1 MSNEPLDPHES
12 VMETNADAAPD
23 VEEMEEMEEM
33 EDWILEIDSANF
45 DYLQEISGGEVNEA
59 ENGERFQKQLRDWL
73 CKQSDD
79 DTCAV
84 FLRMRNTILE
94 VAGRQGIIEA
104 KDLPE
109 SLQYTLSELS
119 LSLAGHLIK
128 GVNTR
133 IAKELRHL
141 SPAQRI
147 EFYDRVIEE
156 MTQAET
162 YALDAQPPERAQFL
176 KLARSLR
183 GECHRACQALR
194 RHRRG

>member
-23 VEEMEEMEEM
+23 VEEME
-33 EDWILEIDSANF
+33 DWTLEIDSANF

-59 ENGERFQKQLRDWL
+59 KNGERFQKQLRDWL

-79 DTCAV
+79 DASAV
-84 FLRMRNTILE
+84 FLRMRNIILE
-94 VAGRQGIIEA
+94 AAGRQGITEA

-147 EFYDRVIEE
+147 DFYDRVIEE

-162 YALDAQPPERAQFL
+162 YALDGQPPERAQFL

>member
-1 MSNEPLDPHES
+1 MPNEPFDPNES
-12 VMETNADAAPD
+12 MVEEDADAAPD
-23 VEEMEEMEEM
+23 VEEME
-33 EDWILEIDSANF
+33 DWTVEIDSANF

-59 ENGERFQKQLRDWL
+59 KNGERFQKQLRDWL

-79 DTCAV
+79 DACAV

-94 VAGRQGIIEA
+94 VVGRQGIIEA

-162 YALDAQPPERAQFL
+162 YALDGQPPERAQFL

>member
-1 MSNEPLDPHES
+1 MSNEPLDPHKN
-12 VMETNADAAPD
+12 MLETDREAAND
-23 VEEMEEMEEM
+23 VTEI
-33 EDWILEIDSANF
+33 EDWTLEISKANF
-45 DYLQEISGGEVNEA
+45 DYLHEISGGEINDAVD
-59 ENGERFQKQLRDWL
+59 GERFQKQLNEWL
-73 CKQSDD
+73 CKQSEDEAF
-79 DTCAV
+79 AV
-84 FLRMRNTILE
+84 FLHMRNIILE
-94 VAGRQGIIEA
+94 VAGRQGITEA

-109 SLQYTLSELS
+109 SLQYMLSQFS
-119 LSLAGHLIK
+119 LASAGHLIK

-147 EFYDRVIEE
+147 EFYDQVIEE

-162 YALDAQPPERAQFL
+162 YALDSQPPERAQFL

-183 GECHRACQALR
+183 GECQRTCQALR